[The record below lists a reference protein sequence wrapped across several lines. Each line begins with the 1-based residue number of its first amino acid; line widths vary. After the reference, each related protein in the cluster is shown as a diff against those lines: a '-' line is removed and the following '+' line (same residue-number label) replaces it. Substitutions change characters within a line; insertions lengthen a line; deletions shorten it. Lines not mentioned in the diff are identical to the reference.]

1 MDIVLIPEMEFSG
14 STESPEA
21 VGHAMITAQNR
32 PNTEKSQRRVPCTGT
47 QIDVLTHT
55 DFKVKTDVWSKLGED
70 QVIVRE
76 KPVIKAKG
84 LEEGNP
90 VNWKINTG
98 AANMLIT
105 EEV

>member
-1 MDIVLIPEMEFSG
+1 M
-14 STESPEA
+14 
-21 VGHAMITAQNR
+21 
-32 PNTEKSQRRVPCTGT
+32 
-47 QIDVLTHT
+47 
-55 DFKVKTDVWSKLGED
+55 
-70 QVIVRE
+70 IVRE